1 MKSTNTLS
9 MCSVLNRLLLLVLT
23 LAVPNIEGMRN
34 SSSFN
39 QRSSSSYGWFNL
51 RLKQFFFNISSCYFQ
66 LKYSPAIFPNNIDTW
81 VMGSKNKA
89 ENENKLK
96 NNRVNEVNKQKCSL
110 KLDFPKA
117 VI

>member
-9 MCSVLNRLLLLVLT
+9 MCSVLDCLLLLVLT

-39 QRSSSSYGWFNL
+39 ERSSSSYGWFNS

-66 LKYSPAIFPNNIDTW
+66 LKYSLAFFPNNIDTW
-81 VMGSKNKA
+81 VTGSKYKA

-96 NNRVNEVNKQKCSL
+96 NRVNEVNKQKCSL